1 MRGRGR
7 GSVFFSLPH
16 AIADRLSSFFIFF
29 FSFTLS
35 PLFLPFSQKNSRE
48 RSHGRV
54 VALGQRGREVLH
66 QLGLPLRRRRRWC
79 WRHWIDSSFLRV
91 SPRSARRLFLGSWCF
106 FSSSAGSRP
115 LRSEK
120 ERLVVIRQLFSSSL
134 FFCKVSLSLEQ
145 RMKKTFS
152 LSLSLFVKREKSEK
166 KGGLPTIQ
174 YHRRE
179 RARGT
184 NAASGKMESI

>member
-7 GSVFFSLPH
+7 GSVFFFLPH
-16 AIADRLSSFFIFF
+16 AIADQLSSFFIFF

-35 PLFLPFSQKNSRE
+35 PLFLPFSQKSSRE

-145 RMKKTFS
+145 RMKKNSFS
-152 LSLSLFVKREKSEK
+152 LFISLCQEREERK
-166 KGGLPTIQ
+166 KGG
-174 YHRRE
+174 
-179 RARGT
+179 AT
-184 NAASGKMESI
+184 NNSIPSSRKGAWHKCG